1 MSPFTEASSSRR
13 IPWSELQKLGDAE
26 LFQELLS
33 GRHDAFAVIVDRY
46 QRLVF
51 SVALRIVKDEGEA
64 EDLVQIVFADI
75 FTKMEQFDPARGTLK
90 VWLLQYAYS
99 RSINRRHYL
108 EQRRFYS
115 REEVDEVAAL
125 SYTMGATRSA
135 GLSTAEVSRLVSQAL
150 GSLSEKQQR
159 AITLVYFQGLTLDE
173 AAERTGETLPSLRHN
188 YYRGLMKL
196 REFISDGRSVRQ
208 SDTSDPKE
216 TSPLEVG
223 HLKPRAI

>member
-1 MSPFTEASSSRR
+1 MIS
-13 IPWSELQKLGDAE
+13 WSELQKLNDTD
-26 LFQELLS
+26 LFQEMIS
-33 GRHDAFAVIVDRY
+33 GRDDAFAVIVDRY

-75 FTKMEQFDPARGTLK
+75 FKKMEQFDPARGTLK

-108 EQRRFYS
+108 EQRQFYS
-115 REEVDEVAAL
+115 RAEVDEVVAL
-125 SYTMGATRSA
+125 GYTMGATRSA
-135 GLSTAEVSRLVSQAL
+135 GLSTAEVSRLVAQAL
-150 GSLSEKQQR
+150 ASLSERQQM
-159 AITLVYFQGLTLDE
+159 AISLIYFQGLTLDE
-173 AAERTGETLPSLRHN
+173 AAQRTGDTLPSLRHN

-196 REFISDGRSVRQ
+196 REFISAGKSLKQ
-208 SDTSDPKE
+208 IE
-216 TSPLEVG
+216 TSGTEEARPREVG